1 MSLNFKTLQKQ
12 LKSNQLSY
20 NLRRIKSVY
29 FYAKKFHKDQ
39 VRHTGEPL
47 IKHPLAVSIT
57 LAQWG
62 LDQLSI
68 EAALLHEMPETLT
81 DFKEKITQKYGSA
94 LANLVDGVHRVG
106 TIKLRSS
113 KDKVFLE
120 NLRKMFVALAKDIRV
135 VIIRLADRLHNI
147 KTLDAIPISKQKRIA
162 VETLEVYAPLAERLG
177 MGKLK
182 GDLEDLV
189 FPFIYPDEHAWVISI
204 ARPHF
209 KYSEENIKTS
219 LTKIRQI
226 LAKNNI
232 KAKTDGRPK
241 RKYSLYK
248 KLLRPEI
255 DRDIT
260 KVHDLMAVRIITEE
274 DVSCYTVLGLMH
286 RYWKPVPYLGISDF
300 IAQPKPNGY
309 RSIHTKVFD
318 HKGNIL
324 EIQIRSKQMH
334 LQAEYGAAAHFAYS
348 EAKSAG
354 VKDEQLQSGVAFKI
368 DEKMAWVGELSNWK
382 EQVES
387 AHDQEKDL
395 KLDALSKHIYVF
407 SPKGDVFDLP
417 EDATPIDYAF
427 KVHTNLGFYISGIR
441 INGKIGS
448 ISQALKSG
456 DVVEIL
462 KSKTIRPASRNWL
475 HVVKTSR
482 AKSKIRK
489 KLQDQEKLI

>member
-1 MSLNFKTLQKQ
+1 MSLNLKALLRQ
-12 LKSNQLSY
+12 LKSNQLNY
-20 NLRRIKSVY
+20 DLKQIKSVY
-29 FYAKKFHKDQ
+29 FYAKKQYHGH
-39 VRHTGEPL
+39 VRHTGEQL

-62 LDQLSI
+62 LDQLSV
-68 EAALLHEMPETLT
+68 EAALLHELPEIFPE
-81 DFKEKITQKYGSA
+81 FKEVIASKYGNS

-106 TIKLRSS
+106 SIKLRSS
-113 KDKVFLE
+113 KDQVFLE

-147 KTLDAIPISKQKRIA
+147 KTLDAIPLSKQKRIA

-182 GDLEDLV
+182 GELEDLV
-189 FPFIYPDEHAWVISI
+189 FPYIYPEEYQWVIKI
-204 ARPHF
+204 AKPHF
-209 KYSEENIKTS
+209 KYSEENIKAS
-219 LTKIRQI
+219 ITKIRQI

-255 DRDIT
+255 DRDIS
-260 KVHDLMAVRIITEE
+260 KVHDLMAIRIITDE
-274 DVSCYTVLGLMH
+274 DISCYTVLGLMH

-324 EIQIRSKQMH
+324 EIQIRSQDMH
-334 LQAEYGAAAHFAYS
+334 LQAEYGAAAHFAYA
-348 EAKSAG
+348 EAKAAG
-354 VKDEQLQSGVAFKI
+354 AKDEQLQTGVAFRL
-368 DEKMAWVGELSNWK
+368 DNKMSWVNELSSWK
-382 EQVES
+382 EQVQS
-387 AHDQEKDL
+387 AHQQEKDL
-395 KLDALSKHIYVF
+395 QLDALSKHIYVF

-427 KVHTNLGFYISGIR
+427 KVHTTLGFYISGIR

-456 DVVEIL
+456 DVVEII
-462 KSKTIRPASRNWL
+462 KSKNIRPASRNWL
-475 HVVKTSR
+475 HVVKTAR
-482 AKSKIRK
+482 AKNKIRK